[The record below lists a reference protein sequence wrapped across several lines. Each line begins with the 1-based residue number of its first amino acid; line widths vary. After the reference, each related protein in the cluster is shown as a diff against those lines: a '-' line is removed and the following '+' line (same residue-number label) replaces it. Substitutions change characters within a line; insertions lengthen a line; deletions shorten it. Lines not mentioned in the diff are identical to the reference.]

1 MQLKNGFNITQSDM
15 RPLLE
20 QYDKQR
26 SGVRTWRQLFGNA
39 ALGYNAQSDALKT
52 DYADAI
58 SQAYMSNYAQ
68 RNAIASAGLSAG
80 STQQLLAQNRN
91 DLHTAY
97 EQYVRNYGS
106 DAAKVASAYS
116 EEVNAI
122 EGALTE
128 RAQNFA
134 NLYNSAYKYL
144 SEELYGSTRTT
155 DEGILDYLK
164 EHNLD
169 WAYLKD
175 EQGNLTDQLM
185 PWSQMAQ
192 RLFNTDGTLTIEGQE
207 FYDQM
212 FNSALDPGYV
222 RYDDKDNEY
231 ATRDFRQWLSDRDND
246 LFNWWIGQ
254 DNYNYNLAGTN
265 QGTANVLQGREST
278 DDKFHQNEYLTDKKV
293 GDLNTKYG
301 DTSNIT
307 SNIMSNIKTSKAY
320 DRLLKADERL
330 TNSYNQNPSNYTYE
344 KQHDAQL
351 GFISSVK
358 SETKKMFD
366 DVDKTMTTYDDE
378 LKKLLGDKYSDFVDS
393 DDYKNAK
400 NAVNVSINKLNTF
413 LSNAEMKHR
422 ATSSIDNTFVD
433 YAGYTTDEYVNL
445 YEKYISGYKKAYD
458 EYLKTLQNYVKK
470 YGGAKKSSGF

>member
-91 DLHTAY
+91 DLHAAY

-106 DAAKVASAYS
+106 DAAKVASAYG

-134 NLYNSAYKYL
+134 NLYNSAYRYL

-169 WAYLKD
+169 WTYLKD
-175 EQGNLTDQLM
+175 EQGNPTDQLM
-185 PWSQMAQ
+185 PWSQVSQ
-192 RLFNTDGTLTIEGQE
+192 RLFNPDGTLTIEGQE

-265 QGTANVLQGREST
+265 QGTANTLQGREST
-278 DDKFHQNEYLTDKKV
+278 DDEFHQSDYLTDKKV
-293 GDLNTKYG
+293 GG
-301 DTSNIT
+301 IDTSAIATNVKDSEAYHKYQTVKDRDYGNVSRDEKKVAQYDMFKSIRKEVDNIL
-307 SNIMSNIKTSKAY
+307 A
-320 DRLLKADERL
+320 LKAEDI
-330 TNSYNQNPSNYTYE
+330 YGSNE
-344 KQHDAQL
+344 AKR
-351 GFISSVK
+351 
-358 SETKKMFD
+358 
-366 DVDKTMTTYDDE
+366 
-378 LKKLLGDKYSDFVDS
+378 LLGDRYTDFIMSDEYKDARKNLDEITGTLRNLFRDWDSPTAYLVVDDDFISKYERYIS
-393 DDYKNAK
+393 DYKKVVEEYRDALK
-400 NAVNVSINKLNTF
+400 NYGT
-413 LSNAEMKHR
+413 R
-422 ATSSIDNTFVD
+422 TS
-433 YAGYTTDEYVNL
+433 
-445 YEKYISGYKKAYD
+445 
-458 EYLKTLQNYVKK
+458 
-470 YGGAKKSSGF
+470 KKSSGF

>member
-106 DAAKVASAYS
+106 DAAKVASAYG

-144 SEELYGSTRTT
+144 SEELYGSSRTT

-175 EQGNLTDQLM
+175 EQGNPTDQLM
-185 PWSQMAQ
+185 PWSQVAQ

-207 FYDQM
+207 FFDQM
-212 FNSALDPGYV
+212 FNSAFDPGYT
-222 RYDDKDNEY
+222 RYDDRDNEY
-231 ATRDFRQWLSDRDND
+231 ATRNFRQWLSDTDNE
-246 LFNWWIGQ
+246 LYNWMISQ
-254 DNYNYNLAGTN
+254 DNFNYNFAGTN
-265 QGTANVLQGREST
+265 FGTAKALLGMEST
-278 DDKFHQNEYLTDKKV
+278 DSDYHTSEYLTDEKV
-293 GDLNTKYG
+293 DKFNKTHS
-301 DTSNIT
+301 DTS
-307 SNIMSNIKTSKAY
+307 
-320 DRLLKADERL
+320 
-330 TNSYNQNPSNYTYE
+330 
-344 KQHDAQL
+344 H
-351 GFISSVK
+351 
-358 SETKKMFD
+358 
-366 DVDKTMTTYDDE
+366 
-378 LKKLLGDKYSDFVDS
+378 
-393 DDYKNAK
+393 
-400 NAVNVSINKLNTF
+400 
-413 LSNAEMKHR
+413 LSNLPNKIEN
-422 ATSSIDNTFVD
+422 DNTFVFGFGKTNAYKEAVEAD
-433 YAGYTTDEYVNL
+433 EAVAEASDPSNQYDENAARNRQEAYRGKLQDQLKTETMKMLDTMEKRVSTYEKELNVLLGDRYTDFTNSSAYGNLRRNVEVAAGDLARFLIEMNAASYKYKTTDDYMAEYERYL
-445 YEKYISGYKKAYD
+445 AEYKKAYD
-458 EYLKTLQNYVKK
+458 EYFNYLSK
-470 YGGAKKSSGF
+470 YAEATPRKKSSGF

>member
-106 DAAKVASAYS
+106 DAAKVASAYG

-134 NLYNSAYKYL
+134 NLYNSAYRYL

-175 EQGNLTDQLM
+175 EQGNPTDQLM
-185 PWSQMAQ
+185 SWSQMSQ
-192 RLFNTDGTLTIEGQE
+192 RLFNPDGTLTVEGQE

-212 FNSALDPGYV
+212 FNSAFDPGYV

-278 DDKFHQNEYLTDKKV
+278 DDEFHQSDYLTDKKV
-293 GDLNTKYG
+293 SDFNTKYG
-301 DTSNIT
+301 GVSDIVT
-307 SNIMSNIKTSKAY
+307 NIKTSDAYNALVNADKLVEEAYAPGSQYSESGALAQRKAARGKLWSTIETETMDLFDTMDQHMASY
-320 DRLLKADERL
+320 DA
-330 TNSYNQNPSNYTYE
+330 
-344 KQHDAQL
+344 
-351 GFISSVK
+351 
-358 SETKKMFD
+358 
-366 DVDKTMTTYDDE
+366 E
-378 LKKLLGDKYSDFVDS
+378 LKKMLGDKYSTFVES
-393 DDYKNAK
+393 NEYKNAR
-400 NAVNVSINKLNTF
+400 NQLDVSKGDLAGF
-413 LSNAEMKHR
+413 ALKDFREYG
-422 ATSSIDNTFVD
+422 ATS
-433 YAGYTTDEYVNL
+433 TDEYINL
-445 YEKYISGYKKAYD
+445 YEKYVSEYRKAY
-458 EYLKTLQNYVKK
+458 ETYLKTLQNFAKK
-470 YGGAKKSSGF
+470 YGGTKKSSGF